1 MVKGTTTIVLTT
13 KMAIII
19 VMVTT
24 IKMVKVT
31 IVHNKGN
38 MVKTVLITTTL
49 GKGQQMINNNVH
61 LATDQTLT
69 LNQHKNLALTAK
81 ISAQLSTM
89 LNQLSLKAK
98 HVILQT
104 KRKTTLILKKN
115 AVIQNMICL
124 NAV

>member
-1 MVKGTTTIVLTT
+1 MDFEITTIF
-13 KMAIII
+13 
-19 VMVTT
+19 
-24 IKMVKVT
+24 
-31 IVHNKGN
+31 GN
-38 MVKTVLITTTL
+38 LKISIYQECDNYTYIDGYITTTL

-69 LNQHKNLALTAK
+69 INQDKNLALTAK